1 MADSNIDENR
11 DDAGEAGDDKG
22 KGEFIT
28 LKVVGQDSSEVH
40 FKVKMTTSMRKLKK
54 HYSERQG
61 IPVNSLRFLFDGKR
75 INDDDTPKQLDMEND
90 DVIEVYQEQTG
101 GQTPR

>member
-1 MADSNIDENR
+1 V
-11 DDAGEAGDDKG
+11 GDNKE

-40 FKVKMTTSMRKLKK
+40 FKVKMSTSMRKLKK

-61 IPVNSLRFLFDGKR
+61 IPINSLRFLFDGKR
-75 INDDDTPKQLDMEND
+75 INDDDTPKQVMES
-90 DVIEVYQEQTG
+90 I
-101 GQTPR
+101 

>member
-1 MADSNIDENR
+1 MADNDN
-11 DDAGEAGDDKG
+11 DLAGDSGAGDGKD

-40 FKVKMTTSMRKLKK
+40 FKVKMSTSMRKLKK

-101 GQTPR
+101 GLTTS